1 MIKTI
6 LLDDI
11 EAKLK
16 RRIGRDQT
24 GKMIRL
30 KMMKINGQDGENDV
44 KLV

>member
-30 KMMKINGQDGENDV
+30 KMMKNEDENGGTA

>member
-16 RRIGRDQT
+16 RNIGRDQT

-30 KMMKINGQDGENDV
+30 KTMRFENNDGKDTV